1 MIPLRDVLGRSTSLP
16 LLSYLT
22 RWDEDVLTIHSSD
35 EIYMRLIFEH
45 IVTRFGCPWSFTN
58 DQGKHF
64 IAFTREFMIHHH
76 KTMLYHPQNN
86 GMAEAFNNILEC
98 GLKKVCSVN
107 RDDWND
113 KILAMLWAYNT
124 TYKTL
129 TKHMSFNLVY
139 G

>member
-1 MIPLRDVLGRSTSLP
+1 M
-16 LLSYLT
+16 YLQKSWVVNIIRASDPPT
-22 RWDEDVLTIHSSD
+22 RCFGAQYIITTTKLFDTMDEDVLTIHSSD

-86 GMAEAFNNILEC
+86 GMAEAF
-98 GLKKVCSVN
+98 SHS
-107 RDDWND
+107 
-113 KILAMLWAYNT
+113 T
-124 TYKTL
+124 
-129 TKHMSFNLVY
+129 
-139 G
+139 